1 MRHCHHW
8 SASRARA
15 TPKAEWRAKRVAR
28 AANQLRFANFIG
40 GERRSVEVGINV
52 QMPVESAQLQK
63 HCRTVLFR
71 DTPEVPDGIVGW
83 FTAHI
88 HSRLPCRRRTCIAVG
103 R

>member
-15 TPKAEWRAKRVAR
+15 TPKAEWRAKHVAR
-28 AANQLRFANFIG
+28 AANQLRCANFLG
-40 GERRSVEVGINV
+40 GERRSVEVEINV
-52 QMPVESAQLQK
+52 QRPVESALLQK
-63 HCRTVLFR
+63 HCGTASFR

-88 HSRLPCRRRTCIAVG
+88 HGRPPRRHRTCVAVG